1 MLFSIEEFVGKGRD
15 DARSAFRYIHMPVVV
30 RIREMGCGHTA
41 NPRGSFRN
49 TIHKKNGRKF
59 PDQMSVKDFQA
70 QLFPRHFL
78 FRQQTKDLH
87 VGPSNLTCSLW
98 KRRIHLF
105 FNFWLRFHLYY
116 LAKSGHRGLLPST
129 GSLREK
135 KNQFLVSAPK
145 FHRKCIRLLFTF
157 SGYHFGHGI

>member
-1 MLFSIEEFVGKGRD
+1 MYNGVRTDCCFPLKSLLAKVVTMLVLV
-15 DARSAFRYIHMPVVV
+15 FRYIHMPVVV

-116 LAKSGHRGLLPST
+116 LAKSGHRGPQIPST
-129 GSLREK
+129 GSLWEK
-135 KNQFLVSAPK
+135 KSISCICPK
-145 FHRKCIRLLFTF
+145 IP
-157 SGYHFGHGI
+157 